1 MLNPG
6 VQGSRQSSIAFDSGQ
21 SGFDLGG
28 FVTRYGR
35 LFGGDV
41 AVAAVRT
48 TWRWRRNGVLKGK
61 KASATS
67 LRMARRV
74 AIGGTID
81 TSGMSIAGMTADAAR
96 NTAVDGGT
104 TSRSGDAPGDARRH
118 GEARHAYQRLCRYRQ
133 PGCLG
138 RR

>member
-41 AVAAVRT
+41 AVRSGAGDLALAA
-48 TWRWRRNGVLKGK
+48 GQVLKAK
-61 KASATS
+61 SVS
-67 LRMARRV
+67 LTADGGAI

-96 NTAVDGGT
+96 NAAVDGG
-104 TSRSGDAPGDARRH
+104 DI
-118 GEARHAYQRLCRYRQ
+118 
-133 PGCLG
+133 
-138 RR
+138 